1 MKTINALLFTIIIVS
16 AACHDLKDVLTENL
30 VDILIK
36 EERYN
41 MDVNDM
47 FLHQRHYMYASEYDR
62 NRLIQEINKLI
73 EIGGEKVKKFVQKQ
87 IDSTFL
93 KYPLKE
99 VLSDFTK
106 EELMIVAS
114 KLENHIGMEKTFLG
128 GITDYAS
135 SLNESELI
143 EALSNFSVAWGDY
156 RNVLVSIA
164 KSINQSKVD
173 DYLTKSSLD
182 YLKKLSIALE
192 KYNNKVSDNEN
203 SRSSIEDKMKRTSDI
218 DDVIYEINR
227 FYRDIQYKDRD
238 FPSKL
243 DKVEFEEELVN
254 SKILSQEEVSKY
266 LNDFTLD
273 QMVKFASVTDSYLL
287 KYSPA
292 KKEVEKDDDKPNT
305 IRAYMIDYILAK
317 SRELPLISTMK
328 FLD

>member
-1 MKTINALLFTIIIVS
+1 M
-16 AACHDLKDVLTENL
+16 
-30 VDILIK
+30 IK
-36 EERYN
+36 
-41 MDVNDM
+41 V
-47 FLHQRHYMYASEYDR
+47 
-62 NRLIQEINKLI
+62 
-73 EIGGEKVKKFVQKQ
+73 GES
-87 IDSTFL
+87 I
-93 KYPLKE
+93 PE
-99 VLSDFTK
+99 
-106 EELMIVAS
+106 
-114 KLENHIGMEKTFLG
+114 TFLG

-203 SRSSIEDKMKRTSDI
+203 SRSSIEDKMKRTTDI

-238 FPSKL
+238 FPSKF

-254 SKILSQEEVSKY
+254 SKILSQEEISKY

-273 QMVKFASVTDSYLL
+273 QMVKFASVTESYLL

-292 KKEVEKDDDKPNT
+292 KKEIEKDDDKPNT
-305 IRAYMIDYILAK
+305 IRGHMIDYILAK